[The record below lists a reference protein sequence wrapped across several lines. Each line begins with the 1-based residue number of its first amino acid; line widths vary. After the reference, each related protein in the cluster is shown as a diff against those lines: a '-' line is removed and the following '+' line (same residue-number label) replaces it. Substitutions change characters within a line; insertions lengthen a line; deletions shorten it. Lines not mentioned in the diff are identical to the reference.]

1 MISEIQETD
10 ELIDKKNRPSIII
23 YMIQK
28 DDTLWD
34 IAKRYNTTVDEIVLA
49 NNVLSPT
56 TLMPGE
62 KIIIEK
68 KVDINF

>member
-34 IAKRYNTTVDEIVLA
+34 IAKDTIQL
-49 NNVLSPT
+49 
-56 TLMPGE
+56 
-62 KIIIEK
+62 
-68 KVDINF
+68 